1 MEAVNEQV
9 RLMEIEKE
17 LAGPQ
22 KEAALAKYDAV
33 LSVLAKRIDAAMKA
47 GLPPDEFPKGD
58 VQQQTEKGK
67 RMTIDPLAP
76 VTNEIASPEVKD
88 MNAHFTRT
96 TDIEGGNF
104 IHTDSVYNALFNAAS
119 AMERRLKESLEN
131 YQKHPDVQANLQQ
144 LQYDLQQWNLAL
156 TTMTNINKNMG
167 DALNSIASNFR

>member
-1 MEAVNEQV
+1 
-9 RLMEIEKE
+9 
-17 LAGPQ
+17 
-22 KEAALAKYDAV
+22 
-33 LSVLAKRIDAAMKA
+33 
-47 GLPPDEFPKGD
+47 
-58 VQQQTEKGK
+58 
-67 RMTIDPLAP
+67 MTIDPLAP

-88 MNAHFTRT
+88 MNVHFTRT

>member
-1 MEAVNEQV
+1 
-9 RLMEIEKE
+9 
-17 LAGPQ
+17 
-22 KEAALAKYDAV
+22 
-33 LSVLAKRIDAAMKA
+33 
-47 GLPPDEFPKGD
+47 
-58 VQQQTEKGK
+58 
-67 RMTIDPLAP
+67 MTVDPLAP